1 MNDIIFTND
10 ALDVQTAVDKVS
22 SETCG
27 AVSIFLGTTRN
38 HFNGKKV
45 LRLDYECYG
54 QMAHK
59 ELEKICDRL
68 REKWPDILHILIHHR
83 LGSVPVKESSVL
95 IAISSPHRVDAMAAT
110 QYCIDNLKANVP
122 IWKKEVY
129 DDGTNQ
135 WMENNECSWKSTS

>member
-1 MNDIIFTND
+1 MNDIVFTND
-10 ALDVQTAVDKVS
+10 ALNVQAAVDKVS

-27 AVSIFLGTTRN
+27 AVSIF
-38 HFNGKKV
+38 
-45 LRLDYECYG
+45 LDYECYG

-59 ELEKICDRL
+59 ELEKICERL

-110 QYCIDNLKANVP
+110 QYCIDNLKAKVP

-129 DDGTNQ
+129 DDGTNE